1 MKHQRGSKAYN
12 QQFHGNG
19 TSRAI
24 RISRDP
30 RSVATRPVWLSD
42 VLPAAARWMSRAVA

>member
-1 MKHQRGSKAYN
+1 MKYQRGSKAYN

-30 RSVATRPVWLSD
+30 RSVATRPLWLSE
-42 VLPAAARWMSRAVA
+42 PMTAAARWMARAVA